1 MSQELYRVILTGY
14 GDRQKGE
21 HYIEEAF
28 AKLFKIQQAK
38 ARQLLKSAPT
48 TLKENLPA
56 VQADLYKEAIAKTG
70 AACDVEN
77 MKYNL
82 SGLSL
87 E

>member
-1 MSQELYRVILTGY
+1 
-14 GDRQKGE
+14 
-21 HYIEEAF
+21 
-28 AKLFKIQQAK
+28 
-38 ARQLLKSAPT
+38 LLKSAPT

-56 VQADLYKEAIAKTG
+56 AQADLYKQAFAKTG
-70 AACDVEN
+70 ASCDVEN